1 MILVLQCV
9 IGDSNIYYFFQLF
22 RGVARLKSIIICV
35 KIYKYLRHGPYWI
48 ILSHAKRFNVECFQT
63 FRQLR

>member
-22 RGVARLKSIIICV
+22 RGVARLKQNIIYV
-35 KIYKYLRHGPYWI
+35 KIYKYSRHDPYC
-48 ILSHAKRFNVECFQT
+48 ILFDASWCYGI
-63 FRQLR
+63 LG